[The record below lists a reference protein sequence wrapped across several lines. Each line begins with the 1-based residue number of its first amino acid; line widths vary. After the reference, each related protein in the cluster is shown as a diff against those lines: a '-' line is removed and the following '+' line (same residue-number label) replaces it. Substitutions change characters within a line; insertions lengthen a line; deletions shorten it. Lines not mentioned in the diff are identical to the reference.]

1 MLGWFNLR
9 NSETLRYK
17 TEGAGL
23 TAKNIYVYAVSSNVF
38 HDDASTHDLLV
49 PKSGGSAVRLD
60 WIYDVNFCLIIN
72 VLLNFIFAG
81 LFLIIFFYLS

>member
-1 MLGWFNLR
+1 MVLEWNKAACCYTNTLSMLGWFNLR

-60 WIYDVNFCLIIN
+60 
-72 VLLNFIFAG
+72 
-81 LFLIIFFYLS
+81 